1 MAAVKRGA
9 KRFPQTEFTIPLV
22 DVIND
27 LILPPDR
34 GPAGATW
41 HFQVDG
47 TTLRLTRIDPAED
60 VP

>member
-1 MAAVKRGA
+1 MAAVKKGA
-9 KRFPQTEFTIPLV
+9 KRFPQTEFTIPLQDAV
-22 DVIND
+22 ND
-27 LILPPDR
+27 LVLPPDR

-47 TTLRLTRIDPAED
+47 ATLRLTRIDPAED